1 MGMILQQAQHFSFIC
16 FFSLGKC
23 IFGRRGKKEKT
34 KPIEVL
40 GEPVGNLALARL
52 LTKERIF
59 ENNKL
64 LFLLL
69 F

>member
-1 MGMILQQAQHFSFIC
+1 MEEE
-16 FFSLGKC
+16 GKLA
-23 IFGRRGKKEKT
+23 KKKK

-59 ENNKL
+59 ENHKL

>member
-1 MGMILQQAQHFSFIC
+1 MEEE
-16 FFSLGKC
+16 GKLA
-23 IFGRRGKKEKT
+23 KKKK

-40 GEPVGNLALARL
+40 GEPVGNLTLARL

-59 ENNKL
+59 ENHKL